1 MRGRGPITRR
11 SFLREAFM
19 REDAQ
24 GTFPRAAIRA
34 RKRIFVHLRAETLR
48 AEKIGT
54 LSDLMRYGYLEM
66 KARPSV
72 ER

>member
-1 MRGRGPITRR
+1 
-11 SFLREAFM
+11 M